1 MLYPQENKIRGIIDL
16 NGVWDFALGTTE
28 EPGDAVTLPEQMEP
42 IAVPASYNDQKDDI
56 VYRNHYGYAY
66 YRRNITV
73 PSYYKGQRLVLRF
86 DAVTHFAKIYLNGV
100 LLTQHKGGFLPFEVD
115 ITDKLCAGESAELVV
130 AVDNRINHSTL
141 PVGNEEGTSFMGADN
156 AGVPGVEAAKR
167 WRKPQNLPNFDFFN
181 YAGIN
186 RPVRIYTTPKA
197 YIKDVTLVTDIR
209 GTDGIVN
216 YQVKT
221 SDTDGQ
227 EVVLQILDANGNEV
241 AQAKGTSGEIVI
253 PDAKLWEPYPGTPYL
268 YTAAVTFGDD
278 YYEEPFG
285 VRTVRVEGTS
295 FLINGKPF
303 YFKGFGKHEDSAFH
317 GRGMDVC
324 LDVKDVNLIHWLH
337 ANSFRTSHYPYAEE
351 MYRLCDREGIVII
364 DEVPAVGIGA
374 GAGINPYET
383 FPIREH
389 HEQDIK
395 DMIARDKNH
404 PCVVMWSLGNEPD
417 TENFPESAY
426 EYWHSL
432 YELAH
437 ETDPSDRPVTLVCC
451 QNNYEKDI
459 VTRSMDVVFINRY

>member
-181 YAGIN
+181 YAGI
-186 RPVRIYTTPKA
+186 
-197 YIKDVTLVTDIR
+197 
-209 GTDGIVN
+209 
-216 YQVKT
+216 
-221 SDTDGQ
+221 S
-227 EVVLQILDANGNEV
+227 
-241 AQAKGTSGEIVI
+241 
-253 PDAKLWEPYPGTPYL
+253 
-268 YTAAVTFGDD
+268 
-278 YYEEPFG
+278 
-285 VRTVRVEGTS
+285 TVRSE
-295 FLINGKPF
+295 F
-303 YFKGFGKHEDSAFH
+303 
-317 GRGMDVC
+317 
-324 LDVKDVNLIHWLH
+324 
-337 ANSFRTSHYPYAEE
+337 
-351 MYRLCDREGIVII
+351 
-364 DEVPAVGIGA
+364 
-374 GAGINPYET
+374 
-383 FPIREH
+383 IRH
-389 HEQDIK
+389 RRRISK
-395 DMIARDKNH
+395 M
-404 PCVVMWSLGNEPD
+404 
-417 TENFPESAY
+417 
-426 EYWHSL
+426 
-432 YELAH
+432 
-437 ETDPSDRPVTLVCC
+437 
-451 QNNYEKDI
+451 
-459 VTRSMDVVFINRY
+459 